1 MHLWSISTVKNLLRR
16 RLLRRVDLSTITEVP
31 TPLRFPLQRDGLD
44 PVARLGEVRADG
56 PIHRL
61 ASVFGLRVW
70 MVSGVEENRLVLADA
85 EHFSTDIRRYV
96 GREGATGAQAIGGLG
111 FTDPPDHTRLRRL
124 LTPEF
129 TRHRLSRLRPRI
141 DAIVDERLDAMAAS
155 AAGGEPIDLVE
166 QFAFPVPFQ
175 VICELLGV
183 APEDRDLFRRL
194 AHSRF
199 DVSQGGLGAFG
210 AMSQSRDFLL
220 ESAARQRVEPRDG
233 LIGALIEQ
241 HGDDL
246 TDDELAGLADG
257 VFTGGYETSASMI
270 ALSAMTLAESPDV
283 RERLATDPDPAL
295 ADAVIEELLRYLSV
309 VQIAFPRFVK
319 VPFEVFGQRLEPGD
333 VVICSLSGANRDDA
347 LAGETAERFD
357 PGRHA
362 GRPLTSH
369 VAFGYGMHRCI
380 GAELGRME
388 LRSAVPRLVRRFPDL
403 QLAVPPGEIAFRDL
417 SIVFGVDSL
426 PVRLEPAAGRPVE
439 QAARPAAGR
448 LPA

>member
-1 MHLWSISTVKNLLRR
+1 VRNLLRR
-16 RLLRRVDLSTITEVP
+16 RLLRRVDLSRITEVP
-31 TPLRFPLQRDGLD
+31 EPLRFPLQRDGVD
-44 PVARLGEVRADG
+44 PVARLDEVRDDG

-70 MVSGVEENRLVLADA
+70 MVSGAEENRLVLADS
-85 EHFSTDIRRYV
+85 EHYSTDIRRYA

-129 TRHRLSRLRPRI
+129 TRHRLARLQPRI
-141 DAIVDERLDAMAAS
+141 DAIVEERLDAMAAP
-155 AAGGEPIDLVE
+155 AVAGEAVDLVE
-166 QFAFPVPFQ
+166 HFAFPVPFQ

-199 DVSQGGLGAFG
+199 DVSQGGLAAFG

-246 TDDELAGLADG
+246 SDDELAGLADG

-270 ALSAMTLAESPDV
+270 ALSALTLAASPEV
-283 RERLATDPDPAL
+283 RGQLARDTDPTFG
-295 ADAVIEELLRYLSV
+295 DAVVEELLRYLSV

-319 VPFEVFGQRLEPGD
+319 APFEAFGQRLQPGD

-347 LAGETAERFD
+347 LVGGGAGRFD

-369 VAFGYGMHRCI
+369 LAFGYGMHRCI

-403 QLAVPPGEIAFRDL
+403 ELAVPANEVAFRDL
-417 SIVFGVDSL
+417 SIVFGVDAL
-426 PVRLEPAAGRPVE
+426 PVRLQPGSGRSE
-439 QAARPAAGR
+439 DRESA
-448 LPA
+448 

>member
-1 MHLWSISTVKNLLRR
+1 MINVLRR

-31 TPLRFPLQRDGLD
+31 EPLRFPLQRDGLD
-44 PVARLGEVRADG
+44 PVAQLGVARDSA
-56 PIHRL
+56 PLYRL

-70 MVSGVEENRLVLADA
+70 MVSGIEENKRVLADS

-129 TRHRLSRLRPRI
+129 TRHRLARLRPRI
-141 DAIVDERLDAMAAS
+141 DAIVQERLDAL
-155 AAGGEPIDLVE
+155 AGSSTGGGPVDVVE
-166 QFAFPVPFQ
+166 EFAFPVPFQ

-183 APEDRDLFRRL
+183 APGDRDHFRRL

-199 DVSQGGLGAFG
+199 DVSQGGLGVFG
-210 AMSQSRDFLL
+210 AMSESRDFLL
-220 ESAARQRVEPRDG
+220 ETAARQRVEPADG
-233 LIGALIEQ
+233 LISALIAE

-246 TDDELAGLADG
+246 SDDELAGLADG

-270 ALSAMTLAESPDV
+270 ALSALTLAESPDV
-283 RERLATDPDPAL
+283 RARLASDPDPAFGE
-295 ADAVIEELLRYLSV
+295 AVVEELLRYLSV

-319 VPFEVFGQRLEPGD
+319 TPVELFGQRLKPGD
-333 VVICSLSGANRDDA
+333 VVICSLSGANRDPA
-347 LAGETAERFD
+347 LAGTGAERID
-357 PGRHA
+357 PGRHS
-362 GRPLTSH
+362 GRPLTTH

-388 LRSAVPRLVRRFPDL
+388 LRAAVPRLVRRFPDL
-403 QLAVPPGEIAFRDL
+403 TLAVPPSEVGFRDL

-426 PVRLEPAAGRPVE
+426 PMHLGEDRQTPD
-439 QAARPAAGR
+439 AARSA
-448 LPA
+448 

>member
-1 MHLWSISTVKNLLRR
+1 MLGR
-16 RLLRRVDLSTITEVP
+16 RLLRQVDLSKITEVP
-31 TPLRFPLQRDGLD
+31 RPLHFPLQRDGLD
-44 PVARLGEVRADG
+44 PVARLGEVRDGG
-56 PIHRL
+56 PIHQL

-70 MVSGVEENRLVLADA
+70 MVSGVEENRAVLADS

-96 GREGATGAQAIGGLG
+96 GREGATGADAIGGLG

-129 TRHRLSRLRPRI
+129 TMRRLARLQPRI
-141 DAIVDERLDAMAAS
+141 DEIVEERLDALEAAS
-155 AAGGEPIDLVE
+155 AGRSEPVDLVDE
-166 QFAFPVPFQ
+166 FAFPVPFQ

-199 DVSQGGLGAFG
+199 DVSEGGLGAFG
-210 AMSQSRDFLL
+210 AMSQSRDFLI

-233 LIGALIEQ
+233 LISGLIAQ

-246 TDDELAGLADG
+246 TDDELGGLADG

-270 ALSAMTLAESPDV
+270 ALSALTLTRSPAV
-283 RERLATDPDPAL
+283 RDRLAADPADSTF
-295 ADAVIEELLRYLSV
+295 ADAVLEELLRYLSV
-309 VQIAFPRFVK
+309 VQIAFPRFVRA
-319 VPFEVFGQRLEPGD
+319 PFELFGQSLAPGD
-333 VVICSLSGANRDDA
+333 VVICSLSGANRDRA
-347 LAGETAERFD
+347 LAGEDAERFN

-369 VAFGYGMHRCI
+369 LAFGHGMHRCI

-388 LRSAVPRLVRRFPDL
+388 LRSAVPRL
-403 QLAVPPGEIAFRDL
+403 
-417 SIVFGVDSL
+417 
-426 PVRLEPAAGRPVE
+426 
-439 QAARPAAGR
+439 
-448 LPA
+448 

>member
-1 MHLWSISTVKNLLRR
+1 MRNLLRR
-16 RLLRRVDLSTITEVP
+16 RLLSRVDLSQITEVP
-31 TPLRFPLQRDGLD
+31 EPLRFPLQRDGLD
-44 PVARLGEVRADG
+44 PVARLGEVRDDG

-70 MVSGVEENRLVLADA
+70 MVSGAEENRLVLADS

-96 GREGATGAQAIGGLG
+96 GREGASGAQAIGGLG

-129 TRHRLSRLRPRI
+129 TRHRLARLQPRI
-141 DAIVDERLDAMAAS
+141 DAVVGERLDAMAVS
-155 AAGGEPIDLVE
+155 AARGEAVDLVE

-183 APEDRDLFRRL
+183 APGDRDLFRRL

-199 DVSQGGLGAFG
+199 DVSRGGLSAFG

-220 ESAARQRVEPRDG
+220 ENAARQRVEPRDG
-233 LIGALIEQ
+233 LIGALIAE
-241 HGDDL
+241 HGDEL
-246 TDDELAGLADG
+246 SDDELAGLADG

-270 ALSAMTLAESPDV
+270 ALSALTLAKSPAV
-283 RERLATDPDPAL
+283 RQRLATDPDPRL
-295 ADAVIEELLRYLSV
+295 ADAVVEELLRYLSV

-319 VPFEVFGQRLEPGD
+319 VPFEAFGQRLRPGD
-333 VVICSLSGANRDDA
+333 VVICSLSGANRDHAVVDGA
-347 LAGETAERFD
+347 AERFD

-369 VAFGYGMHRCI
+369 LAFGYGMHRCI

-388 LRSAVPRLVRRFPDL
+388 LRSAVPRLVRRFPQL
-403 QLAVPPGEIAFRDL
+403 ELAVPAGEVAFRDL
-417 SIVFGVDSL
+417 SIVFGVDTL
-426 PVRLEPAAGRPVE
+426 PVRLAPRDGGSS
-439 QAARPAAGR
+439 ARESA
-448 LPA
+448 